1 LARIQSEKDEL
12 LEIQNKEAEQLRV
25 EDLKLQAD

>member
-12 LEIQNKEAEQLRV
+12 LEIQSKEAEQLRV

>member
-12 LEIQNKEAEQLRV
+12 LEIQNKEAEQFRV